1 MEVSDTY
8 FSANKEQFI
17 RSAELETIAQPKLIF
32 EFIIKLFTFK
42 LN

>member
-1 MEVSDTY
+1 L
-8 FSANKEQFI
+8 
-17 RSAELETIAQPKLIF
+17 AELENLAQPKLIF